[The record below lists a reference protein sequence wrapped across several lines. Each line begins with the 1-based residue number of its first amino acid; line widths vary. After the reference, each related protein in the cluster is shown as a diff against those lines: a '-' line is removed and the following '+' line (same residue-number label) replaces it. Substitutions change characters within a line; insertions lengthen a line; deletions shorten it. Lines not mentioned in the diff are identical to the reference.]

1 MDASFWLIVAELTLC
16 DWKWPLPPLNTSWN
30 LKIFCDILQW
40 VTEKKPNNV
49 DSDRIAGSARQLVSV
64 PPPACICVCVYL
76 GSLTE
81 RFHGDNFILAQA
93 LAGLVD
99 SEPSSVEEVALDTH
113 PETQQRKPQAWTL
126 NRATFIFT
134 NPNIQGLGISN

>member
-1 MDASFWLIVAELTLC
+1 M
-16 DWKWPLPPLNTSWN
+16 
-30 LKIFCDILQW
+30 IFCSESQ
-40 VTEKKPNNV
+40 KKNPTTQEVAYKDRFVLV